1 MWQIATVIAEY
12 ESTGVVIRYENL
24 GDAYLNYTYNEG
36 MIMLALDLVFFTLI
50 GLWLDK
56 VFPKEFG

>member
-1 MWQIATVIAEY
+1 MWQIATVLAEY
-12 ESTGVVIRYENL
+12 ESTGVGIRYENL
-24 GDAYLNYTYNEG
+24 GDPYLNYTYNEG
-36 MIMLALDLVFFTLI
+36 MIMLAVDLFIFTLI